1 MLRSLQHKYI
11 QQPIFSCSRQPN
23 TLFIITI
30 EALKLNEADWTGLKT
45 VSAAKAKFQPP
56 WSVEGINQQRVR
68 EIRETLYFQG
78 VACVGSGR
86 RVQGFKAY
94 RIATASYSHSRGKK
108 SWAENQKGDQAL

>member
-94 RIATASYSHSRGKK
+94 PIATASYLEGRRFGK
-108 SWAENQKGDQAL
+108 